1 MHGKSSN
8 SMYFSLKL
16 AKKMMINSNIIDQVE
31 QQLASVFSNEK
42 KTSFG
47 FYKK

>member
-16 AKKMMINSNIIDQVE
+16 AKKMMIISNIINHVE
-31 QQLASVFSNEK
+31 QQLTSDFSNE
-42 KTSFG
+42 
-47 FYKK
+47 